1 MIIYNSARSVLNS
14 MGYGFVVRYQSYK
27 VNTKECVLPV
37 SDNFNNTNT
46 AKLPNGEEIEVL
58 RNYAL
63 QKIV

>member
-1 MIIYNSARSVLNS
+1 